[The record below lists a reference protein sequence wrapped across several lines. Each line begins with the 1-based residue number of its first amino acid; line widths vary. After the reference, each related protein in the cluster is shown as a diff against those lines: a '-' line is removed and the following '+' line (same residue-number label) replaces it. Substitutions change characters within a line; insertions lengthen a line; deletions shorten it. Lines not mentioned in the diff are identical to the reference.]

1 MKNILLVFFLT
12 LVSFGFSQK
21 NGPYIDPILQNDVNK
36 WIVDAENYDAKWYRE
51 FSKFDSIVVEDF
63 PDDHILGYCDD
74 YSGKI
79 MISRSVVGDPWL
91 LRFVVYH
98 ELGHCILGYNHVCD
112 RIAIMNPAINFYP
125 RELYDLVWDGLVR
138 DFFLGSKGIPCPTWR
153 EEGIEKGE
161 KPIHICNQ

>member
-36 WIVDAENYDAKWYRE
+36 WIADAEAYDAKWYKE
-51 FSKFDSIVVEDF
+51 FSKFDSIIVEDF

-91 LRFVVYH
+91 LRFVIYH
-98 ELGHCILGYNHVCD
+98 ELGHCILNYRHVCD
-112 RIAIMNPAINFYP
+112 RISIMNPAINFYP
-125 RELYDLVWDGLVR
+125 RALYDLIWEALVR
-138 DFFLGSKGIPCPTWR
+138 DFFLGCKGIPCPSW
-153 EEGIEKGE
+153 EDGGFEKGE
-161 KPIHICNQ
+161 KPPFISNH